1 MAKTNW
7 KSIKKQYVTEV
18 KETSVDLKSFCVRN
32 GLNYSTARKYL
43 NNKLL
48 EENGIETEQ
57 NNGTDEQ
64 NTRKEQNTAKG
75 VQFGKNSKSQDSS
88 PNLSTSETK
97 KPRNQSKPKKATGKG
112 TGRGGRRAGA
122 GAPQGNKN
130 AYVHGLMTKAFGD
143 LVKYSHQVDDEFKLE
158 VHKLASLQ
166 ALEAFGRYRDELNV
180 LNDTLEQQAKEGKA
194 PTELQIDELAA
205 LDKRMSGSLSQV
217 TYHTGKLEYI
227 EGQMANREY
236 TKASITKT
244 RVHTNHITVDTK
256 LKEKGIG
263 LADAKTKQ
271 SVAQT
276 ALAEHEL
283 TAKEREGLGDKDDLG
298 LLLDEAM
305 EMQEDEI
312 LERFKERGGQLHADD

>member
-7 KSIKKQYVTEV
+7 KNIKKQYVTEV
-18 KETSVDLKSFCVRN
+18 KDTGVDLKSFCVRN

-48 EENGIETEQ
+48 EENGIEIEQ
-57 NNGTDEQ
+57 NNGTSAQNRLTEQ
-64 NTRKEQNTAKG
+64 NKAG
-75 VQFGKNSKSQDSS
+75 SVQFDEKSNRQDSS

-97 KPRNQSKPKKATGKG
+97 KPRNQSRSKKGKG
-112 TGRGGRRAGA
+112 SHGGRRKGA
-122 GAPQGNKN
+122 GAPEGNKN
-130 AYVHGLMTKAFGD
+130 AFVHGLMTRAFGD

-166 ALEAFGRYRDELNV
+166 ALEAFGRYKDEMTALNEAI
-180 LNDTLEQQAKEGKA
+180 EQQIKDGKP
-194 PTELQIDELAA
+194 PTEGQIDELAGIE
-205 LDKRMSGSLSQV
+205 KRMSGSLSQV

-227 EGQMANREY
+227 EGQMANREF
-236 TKASITKT
+236 TKASTTKT

-298 LLLDEAM
+298 LELDEAM

-312 LERFKERGGQLHADD
+312 LERFKERGGQLHVDD